1 MPTAISEF
9 TGEPVSTDSEDWRHE
24 CEVRWLLSLPD
35 RFARN
40 DYLNGYVAENG
51 RRMPGIVGH
60 RGQAAADRLRKD
72 AEKLFYLRRERAK
85 AAAAPAPDQPSLL

>member
-1 MPTAISEF
+1 MPTVISEL
-9 TGEPVSTDSEDWRHE
+9 TGEPIDTSSEQHRHE

-40 DYLNGYVAENG
+40 DYLNGRIGANG
-51 RRMPGIVGH
+51 RRSPGIVGH
-60 RGQAAADRLRKD
+60 RGQAAADRLQKD

-85 AAAAPAPDQPSLL
+85 AAAVQPSLL